1 MTVLSVVLW
10 ILALLVMA
18 ATIALALT
26 AIRFHRPRLA
36 LFAAAPIGVGLV
48 GVALGIGLPAP
59 DHAIG
64 VITAIAVGIV
74 GIVAGNPITV
84 AILDFAD
91 RSGGPRTVTDGEHG
105 GIVIREENASPGGGA
120 GQPEVLRGGT
130 TIGYLERLVLVAAV
144 VLGRFEI
151 VVVLIAI
158 KGLGRFSELDSP
170 EARERF
176 IIGTLVSLVWAGACA
191 ALIVL

>member
-10 ILALLVMA
+10 IVALLVVA

-26 AIRFHRPRLA
+26 SIRFHRPRLA
-36 LFAAAPIGVGLV
+36 LFAAAPIGLGLI
-48 GVALGIGLPAP
+48 GVALGIDLPAP
-59 DHAIG
+59 DQALG
-64 VITAIAVGIV
+64 AITAIAIAAVGI
-74 GIVAGNPITV
+74 IAGNPITV
-84 AILDFAD
+84 AILDYAD

-105 GIVIREENASPGGGA
+105 GIVIREENAPSNSA

-130 TIGYLERLVLVAAV
+130 TIGYLERLVLTAAV

>member
-10 ILALLVMA
+10 ILALLVVA

-26 AIRFHRPRLA
+26 AIRFRRPRLA
-36 LFAAAPIGVGLV
+36 LFAAVPIGLGLL
-48 GVALGIGLPAP
+48 GVALGIDLPAP
-59 DHAIG
+59 DHAVG
-64 VITAIAVGIV
+64 VITAIAIAIV
-74 GIVAGNPITV
+74 GIIAGNPITV
-84 AILDFAD
+84 AILDYAD
-91 RSGGPRTVTDGEHG
+91 RAGGSRTVTDGEHG
-105 GIVIREENASPGGGA
+105 GIVIRQENAPSTAA

>member
-1 MTVLSVVLW
+1 MNVLAVVLW
-10 ILALLVMA
+10 IVALLVIA
-18 ATIALALT
+18 ATIALAIT

-36 LFAAAPIGVGLV
+36 LVGAVPIGLGLL
-48 GVALGIGLPAP
+48 GVALGIALPAP
-59 DHAIG
+59 DHALG
-64 VITAIAVGIV
+64 VITAIGIAIV
-74 GIVAGNPITV
+74 GIIAGNPVTV
-84 AILDFAD
+84 AVLDFAD
-91 RSGGPRTVTDGEHG
+91 RPGGPRTVTDGRHG
-105 GIVIREENASPGGGA
+105 GIVIREENAPSAAPA
-120 GQPEVLRGGT
+120 EPEVLRGGT
-130 TIGYLERLVLVAAV
+130 IIGYVERLVLIAAV

-170 EARERF
+170 ETRERF